1 MTRKLVRELLV
12 PASGSAAFEISKGQV
27 LRVIEIEG
35 PQVGDFNAFN
45 LHNFRERLDA
55 PLSAALN
62 SSFRRFTKMYTN
74 EARGRLMFTVVDDPT
89 GVHYLSGSHC
99 TTLHYETIHGIKG
112 HANCYDLLAEAVKP
126 YGLTHYDVH
135 GVFNFFMN
143 VFYDENGRMTI
154 KAPVAKKGDYMDIRA
169 EMDVLAAI
177 VACPGDINPTNG
189 EDRVPKPLK
198 IEIYQEE

>member
-1 MTRKLVRELLV
+1 MRRLVNELMV
-12 PASGSAAFEISKGQV
+12 PARGGCAFEIKKGQI
-27 LRVIEIEG
+27 LRVVEIEG

-62 SSFRRFTKMYTN
+62 SSFRHFTRLYTN
-74 EARGRLMFTVVDDPT
+74 EPRGRLMFTVVDDPT
-89 GVHYLSGSHC
+89 RVHFLSGGHC
-99 TTLHYETIHGIKG
+99 TILHYDLIHGIKD
-112 HANCYDLLAEAVKP
+112 HHNCYDILAKAVTP

-143 VFYDENGRMTI
+143 VSYDANGRMI
-154 KAPVAKKGDYMDIRA
+154 IRPPVAKKGDYMDVRA
-169 EMDVLAAI
+169 EMDVLGAI
-177 VACPGDINPTNG
+177 AACPGDINPTNG

-198 IEIYQEE
+198 IEIYEKE